1 MNKIITYDNLRYF
14 AYVNDNIC
22 TKPIRGVVV
31 DFFGQGDCS
40 MFWEDTEIGE
50 FYAEKGILFVVP
62 YTNPWAWMNT
72 QTIAFTDEIV
82 DILFDKYD
90 LSENIPMVYSGIS
103 MGGLGAL
110 VYTKYSKRTPVACVT
125 NCPVCDLPY
134 HYIEKD
140 YQPRSLYSAFYNEE
154 GDLDSV
160 LKRFSPYHLAEEM
173 PDIKY
178 YIFHCDEDQAVNIN
192 KHSENFVSE
201 MIKKGKDI
209 TYEIVHGR
217 AHVDLT
223 PEAFELYKEYIC
235 SNIK

>member
-1 MNKIITYDNLRYF
+1 MDKIITYENIRYF
-14 AYVNDNIC
+14 AYVK
-22 TKPIRGVVV
+22 KPIKGVVV

-40 MFWEDTEIGE
+40 MFWEETEIGE

-72 QTIAFTDEIV
+72 HAIAFSDEIV
-82 DILFDKYD
+82 DVLFDKYN

-110 VYTKYSKRTPVACVT
+110 IYTRYSKRTPVACVT

-134 HYIEKD
+134 HYVEKD
-140 YQPRSLYSAFYNEE
+140 YQPRSLYSAFIGEE
-154 GDLDSV
+154 GSLDSV

-178 YIFHCDEDQAVNIN
+178 YVFHCDEDQAVNIN
-192 KHSENFVSE
+192 KHSEAFVAE
-201 MIKKGKDI
+201 MTNKGKDI
-209 TYEIVHGR
+209 KYEVVHGR

-223 PEAFELYKEYIC
+223 EEAFELYKKYIC
-235 SNIK
+235 ENII